1 MRLLADTL
9 RWVRRLKNKASRIL
23 RLRRNAARNAPRVII
38 RLFLKAT
45 AILTSIQVALVGV
58 LMAIDAMRRRRSKP
72 AGGFPRNEYPP
83 ITLKESADQT
93 RLYSYGDAVYAD
105 MLADIERA
113 EQTIMV
119 ESFIWKDDDVGKRF
133 VQALERKARQGI
145 QVYAIFDEF
154 ANLVVPD
161 EFKRFPDTIHTL
173 RFRPLSSP
181 LSLLDYRTYFR
192 DHRKLLVVDGT
203 VGYVGGFNI
212 GDLYASDSW
221 RDTHLRI
228 EGSEARELENA
239 FVDFWNGYRASNLP
253 ELVPEPGRNWRPT
266 TTLHR
271 NDSSLRVFPIRNV
284 YLEAIDRAESHIYI
298 TQAYFVPDRALRA
311 ALKDAAGRGVDVQV
325 LLPWHSNHVV
335 ADWLGRRWFGE
346 LLDSGVRIF
355 RYRDIMIH
363 SKTATIDG
371 LWSTIGTANIDR
383 FSLFGNYE
391 VNMEIYDAALAG
403 QMEQMFELDKTN
415 TSELTR
421 EEWMRRPMAAKV
433 TERILESLAPVV

>member
-1 MRLLADTL
+1 M
-9 RWVRRLKNKASRIL
+9 
-23 RLRRNAARNAPRVII
+23 RRNTARDAPRIVF
-38 RLFLKAT
+38 RLFLRAA
-45 AILTSIQVALVGV
+45 AIVSSVQVALVAV

-72 AGGFPRNEYPP
+72 AGGFPRSDYSP
-83 ITLKESADQT
+83 IDLKESDDQAK
-93 RLYSYGDAVYAD
+93 LYSYGDAVYAD

-113 EQTIMV
+113 EHTIMV

-133 VQALERKARQGI
+133 VQALERKARQGVK
-145 QVYAIFDEF
+145 VYAIFDEF
-154 ANLVVPD
+154 ANLVVPA

-173 RFRPLSSP
+173 RFRPLPTP

-192 DHRKLLVVDGT
+192 DHRKLLIVDAA

-212 GDLYASDSW
+212 GDLYASGSW

-228 EGSEARELENA
+228 EGGEARELENA
-239 FVDFWNGYRASNLP
+239 FVDFWNDYRGSNLP
-253 ELVPEPGRNWRPT
+253 ELVQDPGRNWRPT

-284 YLEAIDRAESHIYI
+284 YLEAIDRAERHIYI
-298 TQAYFVPDRALRA
+298 TQAYFVPDKALRA

-335 ADWLGRRWFGE
+335 ADWLGRRWFGD
-346 LLDSGVRIF
+346 LLNSGVRIF

-363 SKTATIDG
+363 SKTATIDSV
-371 LWSTIGTANIDR
+371 WSTIGTANIDR
-383 FSLFGNYE
+383 FSLFGNFE
-391 VNMEIYDAALAG
+391 VNMEVYDAAMAG
-403 QMEQMFELDKTN
+403 QMEQMFALDKTN
-415 TSELTR
+415 ASELTR
-421 EEWMRRPMAAKV
+421 EEWMRRPIAAKV